1 MLINAGTNAK
11 IDVQLYSET
20 SSSAR
25 YRLSAYDT
33 EQPILKRGNKDMF
46 LVYTQAPLG
55 KMSHVVIN
63 QKGKGKKAKWHL
75 DNIKLYDP
83 LEEQE
88 WTFPCNIWLKPAHNG
103 GEETHCVCF
112 QSEQTRTS
120 WLFNTI
126 TSNLLQFHLWVNAVF
141 GGPREHPCILSRPL
155 TVLTLF
161 SLYVNYLLG
170 NILLTVAFPQPAS
183 GEKQLVSGDLFIIAF
198 GVHFVIK
205 LLNCLVEFT
214 LCNTV
219 TKRLCWMYDILNMD
233 PLGWTDKPD
242 TGGGGRISMARQAC
256 RDAPPDDEE
265 AFILSGDADIPA
277 SVGVEDDT
285 MVSISHGQY
294 LVEAEIHHGASPSEV
309 LDTADIPVELTY
321 TACGGEQKL
330 EEFKPSAIPKVA
342 RGSVS
347 AKDSQLNLSN
357 TLLVDK
363 PQPLLSAW
371 QPSDMPFEEM
381 DEMPTKA
388 LSSHAI
394 ISPIPPSAGPGKRQR
409 RHTMVF
415 NREEMPFSRQVSLAS
430 KTELMRQNLAKKRLG
445 HMDVETSTARVT
457 V

>member
-1 MLINAGTNAK
+1 MLW
-11 IDVQLYSET
+11 LY
-20 SSSAR
+20 
-25 YRLSAYDT
+25 
-33 EQPILKRGNKDMF
+33 
-46 LVYTQAPLG
+46 
-55 KMSHVVIN
+55 
-63 QKGKGKKAKWHL
+63 
-75 DNIKLYDP
+75 
-83 LEEQE
+83 
-88 WTFPCNIWLKPAHNG
+88 
-103 GEETHCVCF
+103 
-112 QSEQTRTS
+112 
-120 WLFNTI
+120 NTI
-126 TSNLLQFHLWVNAVF
+126 TSNLLQLHLWVNAVF

-294 LVEAEIHHGASPSEV
+294 LLEAEVHHGASPSEV

-415 NREEMPFSRQVSLAS
+415 NREEMPFNRQVSLAS
-430 KTELMRQNLAKKRLG
+430 KTELMRQNLAKKRLS
-445 HMDVETSTARVT
+445 HMDVETSTARVCQDIRLQRSQSDT
-457 V
+457 SILQTNDNINNSNGTSGGPETGNTNMTAR